1 MARMLAAQASFAY
14 CPALQPGADVRGMV
28 NPHTAAL
35 EQAANTASARIIAA
49 ALVTVTALLCALF
62 VFCYDDGD
70 HMPPRAPVS
79 VAEAVR
85 AMASD
90 GAPRFLYEL
99 SCRVGPVFRL
109 PLPTTRRFYV
119 VADADVAA
127 AVLAH
132 PLSTTPSLAC
142 AEALMLTT
150 DALSIRSTH
159 DAPCEATAWP
169 HLDDARVAAICRTHA
184 CGLVHNVIAPA
195 ALSGAPVDVC
205 ALALRVGLG
214 IICEACLGYVP
225 AAAECA
231 ELSHAVLLAAA
242 QARCAGAP
250 WLVRALLSPPSVC
263 ARAAERSM
271 RFGHTV
277 LANYRQAEAAARAEL
292 HALPIAH
299 FAHGGTYA
307 HEGARATA
315 LVAFVAA
322 AHSAVASRLAWALHD
337 LAQHAREQTTVR
349 LALRGVAE
357 PTAVRELADAIH
369 ESMRLHCANQHGCLR
384 LTGCDFA
391 CPARTA
397 GATGAGAHPRGATR
411 RIPAHSIVLLHAPSI
426 LRDAVHFE
434 RPNDFLPARWS
445 GASAPSPA
453 LLGGRECSAHC
464 DQHWH
469 CPPLARAALVAAL
482 AATLTE
488 YELRVCCPPSS
499 TLCSTRPPVGLALR
513 VCRAPS

>member
-1 MARMLAAQASFAY
+1 
-14 CPALQPGADVRGMV
+14 
-28 NPHTAAL
+28 
-35 EQAANTASARIIAA
+35 
-49 ALVTVTALLCALF
+49 
-62 VFCYDDGD
+62 
-70 HMPPRAPVS
+70 
-79 VAEAVR
+79 
-85 AMASD
+85 
-90 GAPRFLYEL
+90 
-99 SCRVGPVFRL
+99 
-109 PLPTTRRFYV
+109 
-119 VADADVAA
+119 
-127 AVLAH
+127 
-132 PLSTTPSLAC
+132 
-142 AEALMLTT
+142 
-150 DALSIRSTH
+150 
-159 DAPCEATAWP
+159 
-169 HLDDARVAAICRTHA
+169 
-184 CGLVHNVIAPA
+184 
-195 ALSGAPVDVC
+195 
-205 ALALRVGLG
+205 
-214 IICEACLGYVP
+214 
-225 AAAECA
+225 
-231 ELSHAVLLAAA
+231 
-242 QARCAGAP
+242 
-250 WLVRALLSPPSVC
+250 
-263 ARAAERSM
+263 M

-369 ESMRLHCANQHGCLR
+369 VRAQSRGGAVARACACHAPAPAARLRGPRACAGRAPVPLGRCASRACRGNISVPLGAPRTAQESMRLHCANQHGCLR